1 MRKILPRDPVYCVY
15 WCPSKTFQSMFVLP
29 TFVLLPRNL
38 WKWESLL
45 LGIYKIMSYI
55 TLNYISHTV
64 IWEGFQKSERI
75 WKKTSVV
82 RLFKVTPIG
91 HQWSILCKSSLLI
104 FPDGKSSVSGLAHL
118 ESYLVISLACS
129 LKENSL
135 LPHLRPHSSIHIP
148 SSWPLP
154 DYITSTH
161 HVCFLREYGLLEG
174 RAICYTSFLP
184 GTWHHSWHTAS
195 IWYQ

>member
-1 MRKILPRDPVYCVY
+1 MRKILPRNPVYCVY
-15 WCPSKTFQSMFVLP
+15 WCPSKTFQSVFVLP

-38 WKWESLL
+38 WEWESLL

-55 TLNYISHTV
+55 TLNFISHTV

-118 ESYLVISLACS
+118 ESYLIISLACS
-129 LKENSL
+129 LTCDLIAAFTYLHHDHYQTTLQVHIMCVSSEN
-135 LPHLRPHSSIHIP
+135 
-148 SSWPLP
+148 
-154 DYITSTH
+154 
-161 HVCFLREYGLLEG
+161 GLLEG
-174 RAICYTSFLP
+174 RAIYYTSFIP